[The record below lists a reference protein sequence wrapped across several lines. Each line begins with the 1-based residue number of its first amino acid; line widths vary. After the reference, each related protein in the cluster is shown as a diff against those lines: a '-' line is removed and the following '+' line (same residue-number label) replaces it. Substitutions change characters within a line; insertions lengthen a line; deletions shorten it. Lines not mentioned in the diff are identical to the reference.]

1 MTALVVLGVALTG
14 AGIGGLAYCILEGL
28 RVKREKPE
36 PQVVRARL
44 QKLVAINL
52 GSVALAAC
60 GLMAVV
66 LGVML

>member
-1 MTALVVLGVALTG
+1 MTALVVLGVALTA
-14 AGIGGLAYCILEGL
+14 AGIGGLAHCILEGL

-36 PQVVRARL
+36 PRVVRARL

-52 GSVALAAC
+52 GSVALAAL

-66 LGVML
+66 LGVTL

>member
-1 MTALVVLGVALTG
+1 MTALVVLGVALTA
-14 AGIGGLAYCILEGL
+14 AGIGGLAYCIFEGL

-52 GSVALAAC
+52 GAVALAAL

-66 LGVML
+66 LGAML